1 MALFTPRN
9 QVRNM
14 LDAEIG
20 QALCGGPDGTR
31 ANLTRIVALSAMM
44 NQPQSGSSL
53 ADSWLEDEEN
63 PFA

>member
-31 ANLTRIVALSAMM
+31 ANLTRIVALSALI
-44 NQPQSGSSL
+44 NQPQSGSYL
-53 ADSWLEDEEN
+53 ADNWLEDEEN

>member
-1 MALFTPRN
+1 
-9 QVRNM
+9 M

-31 ANLTRIVALSAMM
+31 ANLTRIVALSALM